1 MYKIIE
7 FFKKMCFFLLLAV
20 VVFIVAHG
28 VSSCGEW
35 GRLFVAVCGLLLVV
49 ELVAAHR
56 LRHTGSVA
64 AACGL

>member
-1 MYKIIE
+1 M
-7 FFKKMCFFLLLAV
+7 LLAV